1 MPAYFQHGHSDQP
14 QWEDAVVSCFSQ
26 LGEISPAANLGFV
39 YVSDRMIGH
48 LADILARLKQL
59 TGVAHWVGSSGIG
72 VCCTSQEYLDQ
83 AAVAVM
89 LGAFPA
95 GSFRVVPTL
104 RTLEDVS
111 SALAS
116 GDGQPYFGIVHA
128 DPENPQVPELI
139 REFAARME
147 SGFVVGGVTSSRS
160 QHLQVADEVTH
171 GGLSGVVFSSQ
182 VGVSTRL
189 TQGVSPLGGRHVVT
203 ECERNVVSQLDHR
216 PALDVLREEIG
227 ELLFRDPSRMA
238 EYVFVG
244 LPIPGSDTGDYLV
257 RNLVGL
263 DMDNRLLAI
272 NEYVQEGTTLMF
284 CRRDGA
290 SAVEDMQRM
299 LDSMQAGLSSAPT
312 GGVYF
317 SCLGRGESLFGPG
330 SAELRMISQALGDIP
345 IVGFFANGEI
355 SHNRIYGY
363 TGVLTLF
370 V

>member
-1 MPAYFQHGHSDQP
+1 MTAHFRYGHSDETH
-14 QWEDAVVSCFSQ
+14 WEDAVASCLAQ
-26 LGEISPAANLGFV
+26 LGENSPAANLGFV
-39 YVSDRMIGH
+39 YVSDRMVSH
-48 LADILARLKQL
+48 LDEIVARLKQL

-72 VCCTSQEYLDQ
+72 ICCTDQEYLDQ
-83 AAVAVM
+83 TAVAVM

-95 GSFRVVPTL
+95 GSFRVMPTL
-104 RTLEDVS
+104 RTVEEVRT
-111 SALAS
+111 ALAA

-139 REFAARME
+139 TEFAARME
-147 SGFVVGGVTSSRS
+147 SGFVVGGITSSRS
-160 QHLQVADEVTH
+160 LHLQVADEVTH
-171 GGLSGVVFSSQ
+171 GGLSGVVFSAQ

-189 TQGVSPLGGRHVVT
+189 TQGVSPLGRQHVVT
-203 ECERNVVSQLDHR
+203 ECDRNVISQLDHR
-216 PALDVLREEIG
+216 PALAVLREEIG
-227 ELLFRDPSRMA
+227 ELLFRDLHRMA

-244 LPIPGSDTGDYLV
+244 LPIPGSDTGDYVV
-257 RNLVGL
+257 RNLVG
-263 DMDNRLLAI
+263 MDPDQQLLVI
-272 NEYVQEGTTLMF
+272 GDYVQPGMALTF

-299 LDSMQAGLSSAPT
+299 LDSMQAGLGSPPR

-317 SCLGRGESLFGPG
+317 SCLGRGESMFGPG
-330 SAELRMISQALGDIP
+330 SAELKMISRTLGDIP

-355 SHNRIYGY
+355 SHDRIYGY